1 MAIVETVGMA
11 KMITWWQLILDEI
24 VLVVVLIAGIGFFN
38 RRSMIDV
45 QRLIAAEVKE
55 YLGVTLEDHRNKA
68 AEIVAQGVQVQLDRV
83 TEELRIALAEVV
95 RAEAAQLVAE
105 DAQDVAEVA
114 TQAKTDFLSRM
125 SHEIRTPING
135 IVGSLALI
143 KPNQLTAVQAED
155 LSRAVISADRLMVVV
170 NDVLDLAKIEADEIE
185 YLSHPF
191 NLKNMCH
198 EAVDSFRPLAA
209 EKGLVLS
216 CWISEKVV
224 LERLGDEQKIHQ
236 ILTNLISNAVKFT
249 DRGTIRLAV
258 NSGYEN
264 SIKFSVED
272 SGIGI
277 SKQDQ
282 ATIFDS
288 FSVISQNT
296 SGTGLGLS
304 ICKTFVQGMGGE
316 ITVASQV
323 ATGTSFT
330 FELPLPLANDKV
342 TDSDSDS
349 DSDSRYN
356 LNVLSADDDEIN
368 RRVLQRHLE
377 SLGCV
382 VLSVDNGQDALT
394 AFKDT
399 YEFAQAPPFDLVLM
413 DLLMPVMDGFEATAE
428 IRRLEKKYDRKPVP
442 IIAITASVVGKIE
455 AECKASGMDGFLSK
469 PFRTEDLKRIIKDTS
484 QWEAGS
490 RR

>member
-1 MAIVETVGMA
+1 MM
-11 KMITWWQLILDEI
+11 TWWQLILDEI
-24 VLVVVLIAGIGFFN
+24 VLVAVLIGGISYFY
-38 RRSMIDV
+38 RRSIFDV
-45 QRLIAAEVKE
+45 QRLIADAVKE
-55 YLGVTLEDHRNKA
+55 YLSTTLEDHRDKA
-68 AEIVAQGVQVQLDRV
+68 AELVSQGVQAQLDQVKDERKN
-83 TEELRIALAEVV
+83 ALADVV

-143 KPNQLTAVQAED
+143 KPSQLTTVQAED
-155 LSRAVISADRLMVVV
+155 LARAVISADRLMVMV

-185 YLSHPF
+185 YLSQPF
-191 NLKNMCH
+191 NLKKICH
-198 EAVDSFRPLAA
+198 EAIESFRPLAA

-216 CWISEKVV
+216 CWVSEKVV
-224 LERLGDEQKIHQ
+224 FNRLGDEQKIHQ

-249 DRGTIRLAV
+249 SRGTVRLTV

-288 FSVISQNT
+288 FSALSQDS

-304 ICKTFVQGMGGE
+304 ICQAFVQGMGGG

-323 ATGTSFT
+323 GTGTSFT
-330 FELPLPLANDKV
+330 FELPLPLVNSKAV
-342 TDSDSDS
+342 APDS

-368 RRVLQRHLE
+368 RRVLQHHLE

-382 VLSVDNGQDALT
+382 VLSVENGQDALT

-399 YEFAQAPPFDLVLM
+399 YEFAQAPSFDLVLM
-413 DLLMPVMDGFEATAE
+413 DLLMPVMDGFEATME

-442 IIAITASVVGKIE
+442 IVAITASVVGKIE
-455 AECKASGMDGFLSK
+455 AECKASGMDDFLSK
-469 PFRTEDLKRIIKDTS
+469 PFKTEDLKRIIKDTS